1 MARSPIVRNQ
11 SVTARKPGLA
21 KSLRRRMT
29 GAEAALWKAL
39 RGNRINGLHFRR
51 QQVVGNHIVDF
62 YCDAARLAIELDVV
76 SHALR
81 SKLDT
86 QREAALSALGIKVLR
101 IPNDVII
108 RGDLDLVA
116 RWISEQTAGAPRNRT
131 DPTPTP
137 SRTGRGTRERM
148 PH

>member
-11 SVTARKPGLA
+11 SVTARKLGLA

-39 RGNRINGLHFRR
+39 CGNRINGLHFRR

-62 YCDAARLAIELDVV
+62 YCDAARLAIEPDGV

-101 IPNDVII
+101 IPNDVI

-131 DPTPTP
+131 DLTPTP
-137 SRTGRGTRERM
+137 F
-148 PH
+148 PHGKGN